1 MRFQRPAERA
11 LSRRI
16 GIFLLAFALL
26 PAADANAD
34 PTTMA
39 RVYGAIAVLL
49 PLSVRQTDGQA
60 AWDQA
65 IVEPHLTVLGGALS
79 AMVAHAE
86 GEIAPSAVVAR
97 SYDRLVHDATLS
109 FRQRWP
115 DYAYYSVMQ
124 LTDRCVACHAR
135 LPLEKQARFGPHLVK
150 RMDLDS
156 LAAESKALV
165 YVAISQFTAALNALE
180 QRLLEPALAP
190 SAAHARG
197 IDLRYLR
204 IGLSFSTNTEGL
216 QRFIDTYLERGDV
229 PPAVAE
235 QWQHWKKTL
244 TRLSGSL
251 ATTPNLRRA
260 QKIYDNVSKRWAGPA
275 DRLRAADDL
284 IAAHMMRSYLRL
296 NPQHNSAATAE
307 LYFKLA
313 NIALRTREPTP
324 PLPEMEIL
332 LAAAINADPGGAVA
346 REAFALLERY
356 GAVHHEPLAEQNATR
371 ALLDMRTL
379 RTRAAGAE

>member
-1 MRFQRPAERA
+1 MRFQPPAKRA
-11 LSRRI
+11 IRGRI
-16 GIFLLAFALL
+16 GILLLAFAL
-26 PAADANAD
+26 PVASANAD
-34 PTTMA
+34 ATTMA
-39 RVYGAIAVLL
+39 RVYDAIAVLL
-49 PLSVRQTDGQA
+49 PLSVHQTDGQA
-60 AWDQA
+60 AWDPA
-65 IVEPHLTVLGGALS
+65 IVEPHLTILGDALS
-79 AMVAHAE
+79 TMVAHAA

-115 DYAYYSVMQ
+115 DYAYYSVME
-124 LTDRCVACHAR
+124 LTDHCVACHAR
-135 LPLEKQARFGPHLVK
+135 LPLDKQARFGPHLVK
-150 RMDLDS
+150 RMDLDG

-165 YVAISQFTAALNALE
+165 YGAISQFTAALDALE
-180 QRLLEPALAP
+180 KRLLEPELDP

-204 IGLSFSTNTEGL
+204 TGLSFSTNTERL

-229 PPAVAE
+229 PPALAE

-251 ATTPNLRRA
+251 ATTPNPRRA

-296 NPQHNSAATAE
+296 NPQQNSAATAE

-332 LAAAINADPGGAVA
+332 LAATINAVPGGARA
-346 REAFALLERY
+346 AEAFAMLERY
-356 GAVHHEPLAEQNATR
+356 GAIHDEPLAEQDATR
-371 ALLDMRTL
+371 ALLDMHTL
-379 RTRAAGAE
+379 RKRAAGAK